1 MYINKEDG
9 MNKHVLEV
17 AQSKIN
23 TNVNCDLWEFRRARE
38 VEDRRLYLYGE
49 ILPPES
55 DDGFYADASTT
66 SFIVEQI
73 IDYNRIDEG
82 LETEERE
89 PIRLYINSPGG
100 DVTEG
105 FALVSAIE
113 LSKTPVYTINMGQWS
128 SMAFLIGITGHKRF
142 SLPIA
147 SFLMHDGSTFAF
159 GSTNKAQDKMDFEKR
174 FEQEVVKT
182 HVLEH
187 SNMKAIDYDALAR
200 VEYYLLPADAKER
213 GFIDEIVADIETIF

>member
-1 MYINKEDG
+1 

-17 AQSKIN
+17 AQNKLN
-23 TNVNCDLWEFRRARE
+23 TNINCDLWEFRRARE
-38 VEDRRLYLYGE
+38 IEDRRLYLYGE
-49 ILPPES
+49 ILPVES
-55 DDGFYADASTT
+55 DDGFYADTSIT

-73 IDYNRIDEG
+73 IDCNRIDEG
-82 LETEERE
+82 LEPEVRE

-113 LSKTPVYTINMGQWS
+113 LSKTPIYTINMGQWS

-142 SLPIA
+142 SLPAA
-147 SFLMHDGSTFAF
+147 SFLMHDGSTLAF

-182 HVLEH
+182 HVLKH
-187 SNMKAIDYDALAR
+187 SNMRSIDYDALAR
-200 VEYYLLPADAKER
+200 VEYYLLPEDAKER
-213 GFIDEIVADIETIF
+213 GFIDEIVTDIEAIF